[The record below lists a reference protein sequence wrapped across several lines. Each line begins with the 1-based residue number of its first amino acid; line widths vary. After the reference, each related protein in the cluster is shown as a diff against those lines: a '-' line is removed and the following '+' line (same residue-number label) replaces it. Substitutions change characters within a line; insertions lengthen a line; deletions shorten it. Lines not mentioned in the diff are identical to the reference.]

1 MAHVK
6 QLCDFCSKPA
16 LYDAMSVMGPWA
28 YMCEDHFERLAVK
41 ARGTYSLLEPV
52 ELVSKVCSVCGE
64 EKPVSAFYKYVDK
77 RGVTRY
83 RNECKSCNL
92 ATRKVRRFKKG

>member
-6 QLCDFCSKPA
+6 QLCDFCKKPA
-16 LYDAMSVMGPWA
+16 VYDAQSKLGPWA
-28 YMCEDHFERLAVK
+28 YMCEEHFERLAVK
-41 ARGTYSLLEPV
+41 ATGSYTRLENIEP
-52 ELVSKVCSVCGE
+52 LHKVCSVCGK
-64 EKPVSAFYKYVDK
+64 EKPVSDFYKYVDK

-92 ATRKVRRFKKG
+92 AARKIQRFKKG